1 MLKKKLESSKS
12 KPIDWEKTDLVTCVD
27 LKYREPDD
35 RENYNDVY
43 HFIYASELYGTLF
56 GIVGKFTFSEETLKV
71 TGVDL
76 QLLNYKGVMNMGFCY
91 LRPSDIP
98 ASRKLEDIYFGVQ
111 GGSLRPN
118 IYIPITDP
126 KTGQPSEIQLE
137 RGTCKRLVFNRILY
151 PLCGFDHEI
160 GSFTGEKLS
169 TPIPNSQFF
178 DTEFKYRDGIDYYN
192 QPVRFGMTGFEEHEL
207 ITKRCVQS
215 NVNLLY
221 H

>member
-1 MLKKKLESSKS
+1 MIKEKLESSSS
-12 KPIDWEKTDLVTCVD
+12 KPIDWEKTDLVTCVE
-27 LKYREPDD
+27 LNYKEPD
-35 RENYNDVY
+35 NPSSYNDVY

-56 GIVGKFTFSEETLKV
+56 GIVGKFTFSKETLKV

-76 QLLNYKGVMNMGFCY
+76 QLLNYKGVMNMGFCF
-91 LRPSDIP
+91 LRSGDVP

-111 GGSLRPN
+111 GGSLTPN

-126 KTGQPSEIQLE
+126 ETGQPSEIQLE
-137 RGTCKRLVFNRILY
+137 KGIRKRLVFNRILY
-151 PLCGFDHEI
+151 PLNGFDHEI
-160 GSFTGEKLS
+160 GSSPDEKLS
-169 TPIPNSQFF
+169 IPIPNSQFF
-178 DTEFKYRDGIDYYN
+178 DTEFKYRDGIDYYS
-192 QPVRFGMTGFEEHEL
+192 QQVRFGMTGFEEYNL